1 MGPAMENVMKTPSRW
16 RSANR
21 EDEKAVAAAEIIMEN
36 IQSAPPTPHRLR
48 LSRPQ
53 VSAFR
58 RRTDVFHL
66 LLQDGGAWQCREAVG

>member
-1 MGPAMENVMKTPSRW
+1 MGPAMENVMKTQSRW

-21 EDEKAVAAAEIIMEN
+21 KTMAAAEIIMEN
-36 IQSAPPTPHRLR
+36 IQPHPPPHRLR